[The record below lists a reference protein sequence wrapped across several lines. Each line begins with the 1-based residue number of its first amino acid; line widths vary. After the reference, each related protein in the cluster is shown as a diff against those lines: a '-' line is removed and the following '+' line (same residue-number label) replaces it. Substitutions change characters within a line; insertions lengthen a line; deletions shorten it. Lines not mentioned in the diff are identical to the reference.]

1 MNSCTANFDSYEGIE
16 CSDSE
21 LERLKTGNLVW
32 EDMKGAIMRPQTC
45 QWGGLPCL
53 DETKHQTGS
62 A

>member
-21 LERLKTGNLVW
+21 LKWLETGNLIW
-32 EDMKGAIMRPQTC
+32 EDMKGAIVCPQTC
-45 QWGGLPCL
+45 QWGGLPRL
-53 DETKHQTGS
+53 DETRHQTGS